1 MSEVKKNSFNQS
13 TSILRRLK
21 IIMIAIA
28 FFVVINFLALFF
40 SSRGFLD
47 GMQDIKRANSILTLT
62 SQSIASLEV
71 AEDHLENLTLDRK
84 LSDIKMGFKESQR
97 IITKAITTSIYE
109 SRESPELLD
118 ELSMGYSSLESYQQ
132 SVKELFQKYSF
143 LARQKGPD
151 DLEKLSEEL
160 LIVQQYAM
168 ETKEHL
174 RKAQILIRKNT
185 DGIFNSIYEK
195 RMTPLIVTVFF
206 SLAFFSFVVIF
217 GFSIARRIGR
227 SVNNLIDSTEVVASG
242 DFSHIAPIFEN
253 DEIGRLTFDFNNMV
267 KSLDEGQ
274 KELRQ
279 TLDRIRSLQL
289 ITASFSEAL
298 TVDEVCEVTLK
309 SAFKPLGATAGSLG
323 LISEDKSNVEIIKR
337 ANYADEIADKWKII
351 KLADKT
357 PMTEAIKKQEGVF
370 LKTRHEISTRFPVL
384 NQDLASTDIHS
395 MCTVPL
401 MIGGLCLGSLSLTFK
416 FKNDFSQEEKDFI
429 VAIATQCAQALQ
441 RSHLYD
447 DARKAILARDE
458 FLSIASHELKT
469 PLTPLKLQLQMLA
482 RQIRKNDT
490 DSFNSEKVIKIIESS
505 DKQMERL
512 SKLIEDLL
520 DVSRITSG
528 KLNLNLEKVNLGEMI
543 KEVMVQYGNHL
554 KDAVNKVEVLSAPH
568 IEGYVDKIRLEQVL
582 INLLTNAAKYA
593 PGKSIKVSLE
603 ASDKHATIKVKDEGP
618 GISNS
623 DQARIF
629 NRFERVKDNQNIGGL
644 GLGLYISHQI
654 VAAHEGQIWV
664 ESVPGQGSTFV
675 IQVPLKDA

>member
-1 MSEVKKNSFNQS
+1 MSEVKKNSFSQS

-40 SSRGFLD
+40 SSRGFLN
-47 GMQDIKRANSILTLT
+47 GLQDIKKANSILTLT

-71 AEDHLENLTLDRK
+71 SEGHLDNLTLDRK
-84 LSDIKMGFKESQR
+84 ISDIRLGFKESQR

-109 SRESPELLD
+109 SKDDPELVD
-118 ELSMGYSSLESYQQ
+118 ELSMAYSSLESYQQ
-132 SVKELFQKYSF
+132 SVNQLFKEYVSM
-143 LARQKGPD
+143 ARNKGPEV
-151 DLEKLSEEL
+151 LEKLNEEL
-160 LIVQQYAM
+160 LVAEQYAM

-174 RKAQILIRKNT
+174 RKTQILIRKRT
-185 DGIFNSIYEK
+185 DEIFNSIYER

-227 SVNNLIDSTEVVASG
+227 SVNNLTDSTEVVAGG
-242 DFSHIAPIFEN
+242 DFSHIAPIFEA

-309 SAFKPLGATAGSLG
+309 SAFEPLGATAGSLG
-323 LISEDKSNVEIIKR
+323 LITEDKKHVEIIKK
-337 ANYADEIADKWKII
+337 AGYSDEVALKWRVI
-351 KLADKT
+351 KLTDMT
-357 PMTEAIKKQEGVF
+357 PMTVAIKKQEGVF
-370 LKTRHEISTRFPVL
+370 LESRQEIATEFPIL
-384 NQDLASTDIHS
+384 EQDLFQTDIHS
-395 MCTVPL
+395 MCSVPL
-401 MIGGLCLGSLSLTFK
+401 MIGSLCLGSISLTFK
-416 FKNDFSQEEKDFI
+416 FRKGFSQEERDFI

-447 DARKAILARDE
+447 DARKAVLARDE

-482 RQIRKNDT
+482 RQIKKNDM
-490 DSFNSEKVIKIIESS
+490 DSFTPDKVIKIIESS

-528 KLNLNLEKVNLGEMI
+528 KLTLNLEKVDLGEMI
-543 KEVMVQYGNHL
+543 KEVMTQYGNHL
-554 KDAVNKVEVLSAPH
+554 KDALSNVEVLSAPH
-568 IEGYVDKIRLEQVL
+568 IEGYVDKIRIEQVL

-603 ASDKHATIKVKDEGP
+603 ASDKFATVRVKDEGP
-618 GISNS
+618 GISQI
-623 DQARIF
+623 DQSRIF
-629 NRFERVKDNQNIGGL
+629 DRFERVKDNHNIGGL
-644 GLGLYISHQI
+644 GLGLYISQQI
-654 VAAHEGQIWV
+654 IVAHEGRIWV
-664 ESVPGQGSTFV
+664 ESELGKGATFV
-675 IQVPLKDA
+675 IEVPLKNV

>member
-1 MSEVKKNSFNQS
+1 MKKNSFNQT

-28 FFVVINFLALFF
+28 FFIVINFLALFI
-40 SSRGFLD
+40 SSRGFLN
-47 GMQDIKRANSILTLT
+47 GMQNIKKANSILTLT

-71 AEDHLENLTLDRK
+71 SEAHLENLTLDRK
-84 LSDIKMGFKESQR
+84 ISDIKLGFKESQR

-109 SRESPELLD
+109 SRENPALLD
-118 ELSMGYSSLESYQQ
+118 ELSMAYSALESYQQ
-132 SVKELFQKYSF
+132 SVDELFTQYSQMA
-143 LARQKGPD
+143 LKKGPED
-151 DLEKLSEEL
+151 IEKLNEEL
-160 LIVQQYAM
+160 LIAGQYAM

-174 RKAQILIRKNT
+174 RKTQILLRKST
-185 DGIFNSIYEK
+185 EEVFNSIYER
-195 RMTPLIVTVFF
+195 RMTPLIVTVVF
-206 SLAFFSFVVIF
+206 SLAFFGFVVIF

-227 SVNNLIDSTEVVASG
+227 SINNLTDSTEVVATG
-242 DFSHIAPIFEN
+242 DFSHIAPIFEA
-253 DEIGRLTFDFNNMV
+253 DEIGRLTYDFNDMV

-279 TLDRIRSLQL
+279 TLERIRSLQL

-309 SAFKPLGATAGSLG
+309 SAFEPLGATAGSLG
-323 LISEDKSNVEIIKR
+323 LISEDKTHVEIIKK
-337 ANYADEIADKWKII
+337 AGYSDEAAQKWNYI
-351 KLADKT
+351 KLTDLT
-357 PMTEAIKKQEGVF
+357 PMTVAIRKQEGVF
-370 LKTRHEISTRFPVL
+370 LESRQEIGTEFPL
-384 NQDLASTDIHS
+384 LKEDLEKTDIHS
-395 MCTVPL
+395 MCSIPL
-401 MIGGLCLGSLSLTFK
+401 MLGGLCLGSISLTFK
-416 FKNDFSQEEKDFI
+416 FRKGFSQEERDFI
-429 VAIATQCAQALQ
+429 VAIATQCAQALH

-482 RQIRKNDT
+482 RQIKKNDL
-490 DSFNSEKVIKIIESS
+490 DSFTPEKVIKIIESS

-528 KLNLNLEKVNLGEMI
+528 KLTLNLEKVDLGEMV
-543 KEVMVQYGNHL
+543 KEVMIQYGNHL
-554 KDAVNKVEVLSAPH
+554 KDALSKVEVLSAPH
-568 IEGYVDKIRLEQVL
+568 VEGYVDKIRLEQVL

-603 ASDKHATIKVKDEGP
+603 ANSSFATIRVKDEGP
-618 GISNS
+618 GISKI

-629 NRFERVKDNQNIGGL
+629 DRFERVKDNQNIGGL
-644 GLGLYISHQI
+644 GLGLYISQQI
-654 VAAHEGQIWV
+654 IVAHEGHIWV
-664 ESVPGQGSTFV
+664 ESEIGKGSTFV
-675 IQVPLKDA
+675 IEVPLKNA